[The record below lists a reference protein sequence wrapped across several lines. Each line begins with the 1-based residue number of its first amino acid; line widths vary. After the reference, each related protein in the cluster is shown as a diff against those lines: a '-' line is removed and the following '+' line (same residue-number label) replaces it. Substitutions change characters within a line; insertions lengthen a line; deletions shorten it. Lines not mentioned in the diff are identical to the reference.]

1 MRPKPFPAETG
12 RIDPVGDGGAVI
24 GLTLK
29 VTHADAQ
36 RSPAMRTREARLM
49 PETIEFRSHP
59 AVATWPQKARQWCPA
74 GDRRHQGLI
83 SRGPGRS
90 LRARGCPPRAR
101 RRLTLAQ
108 RRLASWR

>member
-12 RIDPVGDGGAVI
+12 RIDPVGEGGAVI

-36 RSPAMRTREARLM
+36 SSPAIRNKEARLT
-49 PETIEFRSHP
+49 PETIEFPSHP
-59 AVATWPQKARQWCPA
+59 AVATWPQKARQWCSA

-83 SRGPGRS
+83 SRGPDRS
-90 LRARGCPPRAR
+90 PQARGFPPRATRRLLPAR
-101 RRLTLAQ
+101 RRA
-108 RRLASWR
+108 